1 MTANAVDFV
10 LYGDV
15 SFQGVQTEAL
25 VKAGSKIVI
34 LPVRNAMPDG
44 FSSGPT
50 CPDFKEDF
58 EKDKKITQ
66 DPFASHSQQFPLLRN
81 HSLKIKVL
89 AGEQRVTR
97 REIST

>member
-1 MTANAVDFV
+1 MVDFI

-25 VKAGSKIVI
+25 VKADSKIVI

-44 FSSGPT
+44 FSSGLT

-58 EKDKKITQ
+58 ERTRKSLRI
-66 DPFASHSQQFPLLRN
+66 PFPAIPSNSHPSETTA
-81 HSLKIKVL
+81 LKS
-89 AGEQRVTR
+89 R
-97 REIST
+97 S